1 MSTVPPQTLVDRLAG
16 SGGVAARARAGM
28 WQDFVAHSLDA
39 IDQAMRILDMQ
50 DLGFDHHAEPTYWRR
65 RTRKVG
71 TIQTKLPEEDS
82 ITDVLTRALEH
93 VRERAPAASYL
104 RRNEICF
111 PQQQPRKQQHR
122 LGPHART
129 TDIQVRS
136 LSRAFL
142 DLRIEAKVLFDTAD
156 VAHYCG
162 DKGLLRFS
170 DAEPYTDQPI
180 GMMIGYTLRDD
191 SRWLADIEQASL
203 KNATVRVFEDI
214 LVGGRTVRM
223 SISKRQSA
231 DDVSVFHILL
241 PFKTDPDC
249 R

>member
-1 MSTVPPQTLVDRLAG
+1 MSTAPPPTLADRIAR
-16 SGGVAARARAGM
+16 GGGLAARMRANM

-39 IDQAMRILDMQ
+39 IDQAMRVLDTLG
-50 DLGFDHHAEPTYWRR
+50 LGFDHEAEPTYWRR
-65 RTRKVG
+65 RTRKVNAVM
-71 TIQTKLPEEDS
+71 TKLPEEDA

-93 VRERAPAASYL
+93 VRENSPATSFL

-111 PQQQPRKQQHR
+111 PQQQPRKQQRR

-136 LSRAFL
+136 LSRSFL

-170 DAEPYTDQPI
+170 DVEPYTDQPI
-180 GMMIGYTLRDD
+180 GMMIGYSLRDD
-191 SRWLADIEQASL
+191 ARWLLDIERRSL
-203 KNATVRVFEDI
+203 RRAEVKSFEDV
-214 LVGGRTVRM
+214 LVGGRTARI
-223 SISKRQSA
+223 SISTRQSSA
-231 DDVSVFHILL
+231 EVGVLHLLL
-241 PFKTDPDC
+241 PFRTSPDC

>member
-1 MSTVPPQTLVDRLAG
+1 MSTEPPQTLADRLAG
-16 SGGVAARARAGM
+16 SGGLTARMRANM

-39 IDQAMRILDMQ
+39 IDQAMRVLDALE
-50 DLGFDHHAEPTYWRR
+50 LGFDYEAEPTYWRR
-65 RTRKVG
+65 RTRKVNAVA
-71 TIQTKLPEEDS
+71 TKLPEEDS

-93 VRERAPAASYL
+93 VRENSPPTSYL

-111 PQQQPRKQQHR
+111 PQQQPRKQQRR

-136 LSRAFL
+136 LSRSFL

-162 DKGLLRFS
+162 EKGLLRFS
-170 DAEPYTDQPI
+170 DIDPYTDQPI
-180 GMMIGYTLRDD
+180 GMMIGYSLRDEA
-191 SRWLADIEQASL
+191 RWLPDIE
-203 KNATVRVFEDI
+203 RVSSTNVAVKTFEDV
-214 LVGGRTVRM
+214 LVSGRTIRM
-223 SISKRQSA
+223 SMSTRHSSA
-231 DDVSVFHILL
+231 DVGVVHLLL
-241 PFKTDPDC
+241 PFRTDPDC